1 MKRLV
6 TAGRKVMPSRKRCL
20 VLLAT
25 LAFVAF
31 AGCGKQL
38 TALSE
43 VVKLQRQITSK
54 YREDGV
60 HVNLNNDR
68 YLTVT
73 FINSPLNSK
82 SSEERGTRAQETAA
96 FVVQHYPSIGKLDE
110 LWVVF
115 MRQETRYVVATYS
128 DTVEYFGFDR
138 SAHPLPKREEVQPV
152 RRTESRTESPAHP
165 TAIYSPGRQET
176 DIFISRLQLEGD
188 SSSGLSVSPHF
199 AVAGDVSGVRR
210 SSSAPGSVGLDF
222 ASYSSIQMFSA
233 RESRITFL
241 TDGEVVYETTETFT
255 SSRSPEGGYSQF
267 LMLQVPYPAFRKMTT
282 GKKLILR
289 IGDREYNVAD
299 EQLAALHEM
308 TAYVRK

>member
-6 TAGRKVMPSRKRCL
+6 TASRKVMPSPKTCL

-43 VVKLQRQITSK
+43 LGKLQRQIISK
-54 YREDGV
+54 YREDGA

-82 SSEERGTRAQETAA
+82 SSEERATRAQETAA
-96 FVVQHYPSIGKLDE
+96 FVKQHYPSIGKLDE

-115 MRQETRYVVATYS
+115 MRQETRYVVVTYS

-138 SAHPLPKREEVQPV
+138 SAHPLSKREEVQPI
-152 RRTESRTESPAHP
+152 RRTESAAHP
-165 TAIYSPGRQET
+165 TAVYSPGRQET
-176 DIFISRLQLEGD
+176 DISISRLQLEGD

-199 AVAGDVSGVRR
+199 AVAGDVSRVRR
-210 SSSAPGSVGLDF
+210 SSSAPESVGLDF

-233 RESRITFL
+233 RASRITFL
-241 TDGEVVYETTETFT
+241 ADGKVVYETTETFT
-255 SSRSPEGGYSQF
+255 SSRSAEGGYSQF
-267 LMLQVPYPAFRKMTT
+267 LMLQVPYPAFQKMTT
-282 GKKLILR
+282 GKKLIVR

>member
-1 MKRLV
+1 MRLV
-6 TAGRKVMPSRKRCL
+6 KASRKVMRSRKTCL
-20 VLLAT
+20 VLLAI

-43 VVKLQRQITSK
+43 LGKLQRQIISK

-82 SSEERGTRAQETAA
+82 SNGERATRAQETAV

-115 MRQETRYVVATYS
+115 MRQERRYVVVTYS

-138 SAHPLPKREEVQPV
+138 SAHPLPKRGEVQPV
-152 RRTESRTESPAHP
+152 RRTESAAHP
-165 TAIYSPGRQET
+165 TAIYSPERQET
-176 DIFISRLQLEGD
+176 DISISRLQLEGD
-188 SSSGLSVSPHF
+188 SSSGLSISPHF

-210 SSSAPGSVGLDF
+210 SSSAPESVDLDF

-233 RESRITFL
+233 RASRITFL
-241 TDGEVVYETTETFT
+241 ADGKVVYETTETFT
-255 SSRSPEGGYSQF
+255 SSRSAEGGYSQF
-267 LMLQVPYPAFRKMTT
+267 LMLQVPYPAFRNMTT